1 MEKGFHLQK
10 STISQK
16 QSNISDRDPSLFSNN
31 INTSL
36 PTEHSANG
44 TSMYGYQAGSPKLEL
59 ESNYSRTLLKKAFAS
74 QSPVPY
80 QLHNAQHCIPENQEE
95 LISHTFDLHDV
106 IQRYGDQPEVLGLI
120 LSSKVEEDR
129 RKAEEAR
136 LRQKELEYLILS
148 KRDSIAMQT
157 NLNRNASFMDTSN
170 SQTETSRAIA
180 FNGKGKARQ
189 SLSSNDNKYFR
200 SSANES
206 IESPY
211 ATAAKDTQ
219 MSNNQEQLFGVEA
232 KRKREA
238 NPTYQLSDS
247 SDYFSSAYL
256 AVTQPE
262 SAATRD
268 KRHGS
273 ISQLRSPNKSA
284 AGSPSEVI
292 SHQLQTRD
300 HLYSRRDSNNYTPTL
315 PRSPYEEK
323 PFLDTIGTNT
333 LPPINVSLQS
343 HGRRAESPM
352 STSHKDDPPS
362 TNLPKR
368 FKNITTLD
376 SFEASILETLP
387 FDNTSDRSSESLQ
400 DERRSSVPTERYS
413 GNKRSSITLNQQRS
427 ISLDDNSSK
436 AKIHNSIG
444 GPSDVPKKLLLP
456 PNNRPTKPICPDLIN
471 RPRRRRREMQAISMI
486 IETREFPYNDEYV
499 WKNNGNTIHKNTGQK
514 SIYYK
519 CSNSMM
525 GCPVNK
531 TVTFR
536 DNGEYLIKY
545 RGNHLD
551 DCNKIKRV
559 VSI

>member
-1 MEKGFHLQK
+1 MEKGINLQR
-10 STISQK
+10 STVNQK
-16 QSNISDRDPSLFSNN
+16 QSNINDRDPSLFSNN
-31 INTSL
+31 IKTSL
-36 PTEHSANG
+36 PAEHSANG
-44 TSMYGYQAGSPKLEL
+44 SSMYEYQTTSPKLEL
-59 ESNYSRTLLKKAFAS
+59 DDNYSRTILRKTFAP
-74 QSPVPY
+74 QSPVPN
-80 QLHNAQHCIPENQEE
+80 QLHNMQTYIPENQEE
-95 LISHTFDLHDV
+95 LILQTFDLHDV

-148 KRDSIAMQT
+148 KRDSIAVQAD
-157 NLNRNASFMDTSN
+157 LSRNADTLN
-170 SQTETSRAIA
+170 SQSETSRTISYS
-180 FNGKGKARQ
+180 GKGKARQ
-189 SLSSNDNKYFR
+189 SSSNYDIEYFR

-206 IESPY
+206 IELPY
-211 ATAAKDTQ
+211 ATAAKYTK
-219 MSNNQEQLFGVEA
+219 MNNDQEQLFGLET
-232 KRKREA
+232 KRKRDA
-238 NPTYQLSDS
+238 NPAYQLSDS
-247 SDYFSSAYL
+247 SDYFSSSYL
-256 AVTQPE
+256 AVTQAD
-262 SAATRD
+262 SSVTRD

-273 ISQLRSPNKSA
+273 ISQLLSPNKSA
-284 AGSPSEVI
+284 AGSPSEVTN
-292 SHQLQTRD
+292 HQLQTRRD
-300 HLYSRRDSNNYTPTL
+300 HLYSRKDSSNNTPTL

-323 PFLDTIGTNT
+323 PFFDTIGANT

-343 HGRRAESPM
+343 HGRSADLSLSDSHRDESP
-352 STSHKDDPPS
+352 SI
-362 TNLPKR
+362 NRPKR

-387 FDNTSDRSSESLQ
+387 FDNTSDLSSSESLQ
-400 DERRSSVPTERYS
+400 DERRSSVPTERYLD
-413 GNKRSSITLNQQRS
+413 NKRSSINLNQQRS

-436 AKIHNSIG
+436 ARLDNSIC
-444 GPSDVPKKLLLP
+444 GPSDSPKKLLLP
-456 PNNRPTKPICPDLIN
+456 PNNRLSKPNCPDLTN

-545 RGNHLD
+545 RGNHLN

-559 VSI
+559 VNI